1 MAMGISERKER
12 EKLEMRKRI
21 LDAAMTMFLVD
32 GYDKTS
38 IRNIADK
45 IEYSPATIYL
55 YFKDKDEL
63 LYEVQREAFMQLEAA
78 FKRDITSTD
87 PLEQLRQICRSYV
100 KFGMNNTELYD
111 LMFII
116 RAPMNVVEEKEM
128 WENGNDCFDTLL
140 RIMKGCIDEGLIKY
154 RDVMI
159 GALSVWSMT
168 HGLVSL
174 YIRCRIK
181 VMEMSEADVNNAI
194 DASIEEFLR
203 VISN

>member
-1 MAMGISERKER
+1 MGISERKER
-12 EKLEMRKRI
+12 ERHEMRKRI
-21 LDAAMTMFLVD
+21 LDAAMTMFLVE
-32 GYDKTS
+32 GYEKTS
-38 IRNIADK
+38 LRNIADK

-63 LYEVQREAFMQLEAA
+63 LYEVQKEAFMELEAT
-78 FKRDITSTD
+78 FKRDITSKE

-116 RAPMNVVEEKEM
+116 RAPMNVVEATVI
-128 WENGNDCFDTLL
+128 WENGNNCFETLL
-140 RIMKGCIDEGLIKY
+140 YIIKSCIDANLIRY
-154 RDVMI
+154 QDVMI
-159 GALSVWSMT
+159 AVLSVWSMC

-174 YIRCRIK
+174 NIRCRIK
-181 VMEMSEADVNNAI
+181 VMEMSEDDVTHAI

-203 VISN
+203 VITV

>member
-1 MAMGISERKER
+1 
-12 EKLEMRKRI
+12 MRKRI
-21 LDAAMTMFLVD
+21 LDAAMTMFLVE
-32 GYDKTS
+32 GYEKTS
-38 IRNIADK
+38 IRNIAEK

-63 LYEVQREAFMQLEAA
+63 LYEVQKEAFMELAAA
-78 FKRDITSTD
+78 FKRDITSQE

-128 WENGNDCFDTLL
+128 WENGDDCFGTLVQIL
-140 RIMKGCIDEGLIKY
+140 KRCVDGNLIRY
-154 RDVMI
+154 NDVMI
-159 GALSVWSMT
+159 AALSVWSMT
-168 HGLVSL
+168 HGLISL
-174 YIRCRIK
+174 NIRCRIK
-181 VMEMSEADVNNAI
+181 VMEMSEADVSNAI

-203 VISN
+203 VITA